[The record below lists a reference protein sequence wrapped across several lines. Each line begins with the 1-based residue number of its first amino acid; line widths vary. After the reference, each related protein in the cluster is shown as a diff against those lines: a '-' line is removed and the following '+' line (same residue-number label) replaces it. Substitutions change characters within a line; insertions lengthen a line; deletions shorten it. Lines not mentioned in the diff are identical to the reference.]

1 MPANLAS
8 DAAATVAGTFL
19 LGRDGISL
27 PNVTPE
33 RRKAMVETFGMMLA
47 VDEEARFVALQ
58 AVKDIETLTTENFP
72 TLMENFLRVAEEWR
86 EVIENFGASVRPA
99 DASAEHP
106 FDPRSMV
113 RG

>member
-1 MPANLAS
+1 MQTHFERLTPSLAQS
-8 DAAATVAGTFL
+8 LGAT
-19 LGRDGISL
+19 
-27 PNVTPE
+27 
-33 RRKAMVETFGMMLA
+33 LA

-58 AVKDIETLTTENFP
+58 IVKDIETLTTENFP
-72 TLMENFLRVAEEWR
+72 TRMENFLRVAEEWR
-86 EVIENFGASVRPA
+86 ETIENFGASVRPA